1 MAHRHLSN
9 PGRLSLSAHAIA
21 AMVVAASLAGLGI
34 NTWAQERATARSS
47 LAATELER
55 AFWICDHAAT
65 TRGVGGSSAITC
77 SVITEDLKARKFS
90 GDFSAMLAWW
100 RLNKATEHQ
109 ALETT
114 SRAGPRP
121 DAFSQR

>member
-9 PGRLSLSAHAIA
+9 SGCRSLPARVIA
-21 AMVVAASLAGLGI
+21 AMVAASLAGLGAQS
-34 NTWAQERATARSS
+34 WAQERATPRSR

-55 AFWICDHAAT
+55 AFWVCDHAAT
-65 TRGVGGSSAITC
+65 TRGVDGSSAITC
-77 SVITEDLKARKFS
+77 GVITEDLKVRKFS
-90 GDFSAMLAWW
+90 GDFNAMLAWW

-109 ALETT
+109 ALETA
-114 SRAGPRP
+114 SRTEPRP